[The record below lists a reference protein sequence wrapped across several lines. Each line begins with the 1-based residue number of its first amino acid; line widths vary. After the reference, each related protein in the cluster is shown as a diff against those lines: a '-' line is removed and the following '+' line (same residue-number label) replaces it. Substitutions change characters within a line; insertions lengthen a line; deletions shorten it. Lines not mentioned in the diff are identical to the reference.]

1 MIDKLKELVN
11 SEIEFVFDNEN
22 SFMLEFGCVHSA
34 SHELTS
40 VSISSE
46 YIHFSYYNVD
56 SGQHFSDAVSLIE
69 YDNWKERIL
78 ND

>member
-11 SEIEFVFDNEN
+11 SEIDFVFDNEI
-22 SFMLEFGCVHSA
+22 SFMFNFGYMNSEG
-34 SHELTS
+34 HELTS
-40 VSISSE
+40 VSFSSE